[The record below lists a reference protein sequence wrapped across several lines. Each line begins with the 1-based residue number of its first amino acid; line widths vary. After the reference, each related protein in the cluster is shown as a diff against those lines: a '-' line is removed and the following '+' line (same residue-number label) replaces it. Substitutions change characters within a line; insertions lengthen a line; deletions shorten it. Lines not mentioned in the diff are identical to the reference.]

1 MQTHNSSRENSIDA
15 LKDCL
20 KVIKHSKSTGEAV
33 SLQTITKR
41 VFGDGSE

>member
-1 MQTHNSSRENSIDA
+1 MQTHNSYIEYSIDS

-20 KVIKHSKSTGEAV
+20 KVIKHSSTGEAV

-41 VFGDGSE
+41 MFGDGSE